1 MIIYGKMN
9 IKVRIC
15 LVFVFLWVRLKEIDS
30 WKRFVKYRGGFVGVG
45 GIGTRGFFIRSL
57 KGLTA
62 SSPVGVATCTLHSIN
77 AE

>member
-9 IKVRIC
+9 IKVRI
-15 LVFVFLWVRLKEIDS
+15 FFFFFWWVRLKEIDS

-45 GIGTRGFFIRSL
+45 GIGTQGFFIRSL